1 MHTLNIVSTVL
12 SFVCLAMSLFTT
24 IFASIITNN
33 LSYSTSQG
41 TLNSWTCKWQGF
53 ESVAP
58 ANFTAICNQG
68 SAALGLV
75 IFLVIMEVLAVG
87 VAAWGWWVEMRMKRG
102 TSEMGK
108 SQVELMKV

>member
-12 SFVCLAMSLFTT
+12 SFICLAMSLFTT

-41 TLNSWTCKWQGF
+41 TLNSWTCKWQGL

-58 ANFTAICNQG
+58 ANFTAICNEG
-68 SAALGLV
+68 LAALDLV
-75 IFLVIMEVLAVG
+75 MFLVVMEVLAVC
-87 VAAWGWWVEMRMKRG
+87 VAAWGWWVEMRIKRG
-102 TSEMGK
+102 SVELGR
-108 SQVELMKV
+108 SQVELVKV